1 MISTKLLNLTLD
13 NIKNANPVA
22 EFAENLHNQGV
33 TEEQLNAA
41 LNGRND
47 PIAVELVNCHRDVH
61 HGVLS
66 TNKYGVAKRTNSTR
80 PSKRP

>member
-13 NIKNANPVA
+13 NIRQANPVA

-33 TEEQLNAA
+33 TEEQLAAA

-47 PIAVELVNCHRDVH
+47 SIAVELVNCHRDIQ
-61 HGVLS
+61 HGVPS
-66 TNKYGVAKRTNSTR
+66 TNKYGCVGRAKTT
-80 PSKRP
+80 KRNRI

>member
-33 TEEQLNAA
+33 TEEQLTAA

-47 PIAVELVNCHRDVH
+47 TIAGELLEHHRAIRSGIVPM
-61 HGVLS
+61 
-66 TNKYGVAKRTNSTR
+66 NKYGVAKRTNSTR
-80 PSKRP
+80 PSKKT